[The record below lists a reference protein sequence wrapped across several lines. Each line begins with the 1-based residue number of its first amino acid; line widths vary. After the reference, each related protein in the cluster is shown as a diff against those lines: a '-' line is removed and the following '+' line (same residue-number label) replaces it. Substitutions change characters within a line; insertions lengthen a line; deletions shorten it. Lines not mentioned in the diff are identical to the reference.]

1 MPLVNKGVY
10 MDNTEDRSYEAETT
24 YQLKYYISSALISI
38 NFLLEP
44 MECVMEK
51 FDNRVEYYRYYVD
64 NLFYF
69 IGLINDRFVS
79 KTNNRD
85 QSLQSKKQERV
96 EVNQINY
103 QFNNQEFGVLSD
115 KTPRNIIE
123 HLDERNVKTVIEKA
137 GVGGFNVIFDDSDSD
152 MVTAIKT
159 QREFYPYNLDLV
171 EKKVLFYNAQAKTGD
186 VKEIDID
193 LIAAQDE
200 LKKLLK
206 NVEDFA
212 QFLKIF

>member
-1 MPLVNKGVY
+1 MCK
-10 MDNTEDRSYEAETT
+10 S
-24 YQLKYYISSALISI
+24 
-38 NFLLEP
+38 
-44 MECVMEK
+44 
-51 FDNRVEYYRYYVD
+51 
-64 NLFYF
+64 
-69 IGLINDRFVS
+69 
-79 KTNNRD
+79 NNRD
-85 QSLQSKKQERV
+85 QVLQSKKQERV
-96 EVNQINY
+96 AVNQTNY
-103 QFNNQEFGVLSD
+103 QFNNQEFSVLSD

-137 GVGGFNVIFDDSDSD
+137 GVGGFNVIFDDSAPD

-171 EKKVLFYNAQAKTGD
+171 DKKVLFYNTQAQIGD

-193 LIAAQDE
+193 LIATQDE

-206 NVEDFA
+206 NVNDFA